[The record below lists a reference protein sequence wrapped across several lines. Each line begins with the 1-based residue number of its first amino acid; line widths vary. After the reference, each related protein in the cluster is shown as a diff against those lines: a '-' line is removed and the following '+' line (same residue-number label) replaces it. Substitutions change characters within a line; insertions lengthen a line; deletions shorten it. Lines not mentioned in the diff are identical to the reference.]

1 MPIATAFI
9 ATQRPQ
15 RVIRFGANDEL
26 GVSWTP
32 EAS

>member
-26 GVSWTP
+26 VVSWTP

>member
-1 MPIATAFI
+1 MPTATAFV

-15 RVIRFGANDEL
+15 RFIRFGENDEL
-26 GVSWTP
+26 VVSWTP